1 MHTTAAPAIR
11 AHVVAPHTRCNITV
25 PLKAESFGP
34 MLSPVPRG
42 MERRNS
48 SAQRHTASDNFAVFL
63 RPRHA
68 FMAGRATAIQDPKGE
83 IRPLDCARVSN
94 LLATSSARVETF
106 RLVLSAL
113 AQERF

>member
-11 AHVVAPHTRCNITV
+11 AHVVAPHTRCNITE
-25 PLKAESFGP
+25 PLKAESFEP
-34 MLSPVPRG
+34 MLSPVPQG

-48 SAQRHTASDNFAVFL
+48 SAQRQTAPDSIAVFL
-63 RPRHA
+63 RLRHGIA
-68 FMAGRATAIQDPKGE
+68 MAGRATDTTPARG
-83 IRPLDCARVSN
+83 RSPLDCARVSN
-94 LLATSSARVETF
+94 LPATMPARVETF